1 MPKLKTS
8 EKLVQ
13 KKLSGIFT
21 STKRDKAEKDKD
33 KPKKNQIIEK
43 SKREGPTVVVNEEIP
58 ATSIFVE
65 QKNHA
70 LDRQSISELDE
81 SENEAFDRDD
91 LINEDDVP
99 REASIEFIDL
109 ESDPEELLRD
119 IEIRSKLT
127 FHNDD
132 YNPMESLLHAFD
144 LNYKFG
150 SCVGLTRLERWER
163 AQKLG
168 LNPPEEV
175 KNALASEVI
184 RQNLKLNECVFY
196 GRV

>member
-13 KKLSGIFT
+13 QKLSGIFT
-21 STKRDKAEKDKD
+21 STKRDKAEKDKQ
-33 KPKKNQIIEK
+33 KKNQTIEK
-43 SKREGPTVVVNEEIP
+43 N
-58 ATSIFVE
+58 
-65 QKNHA
+65 
-70 LDRQSISELDE
+70 RQRLSLELDE

-91 LINEDDVP
+91 LINEDDVT
-99 REASIEFIDL
+99 REASIDL
-109 ESDPEELLRD
+109 ESGSEELLSDVD
-119 IEIRSKLT
+119 ILEIRSKLT

-132 YNPMESLLHAFD
+132 YKPMENLLRGFD

-163 AQKLG
+163 AQRLG

-175 KNALASEVI
+175 KDALTSEVI

-196 GRV
+196 DRV

>member
-33 KPKKNQIIEK
+33 KPKKNQNIEK
-43 SKREGPTVVVNEEIP
+43 N
-58 ATSIFVE
+58 
-65 QKNHA
+65 
-70 LDRQSISELDE
+70 RQSISELDE

-99 REASIEFIDL
+99 REASIDFIDL
-109 ESDPEELLRD
+109 ESDPEESLRD

-127 FHNDD
+127 FHNDV

-163 AQKLG
+163 AQNLG

-175 KNALASEVI
+175 KNALTSEVI

>member
-33 KPKKNQIIEK
+33 KPKKNQNIEK

-65 QKNHA
+65 QKNHV
-70 LDRQSISELDE
+70 LGRQSISELDE

-99 REASIEFIDL
+99 REASIDFIDL

-119 IEIRSKLT
+119 IEIRSKLSKLY
-127 FHNDD
+127 HN
-132 YNPMESLLHAFD
+132 Y
-144 LNYKFG
+144 
-150 SCVGLTRLERWER
+150 
-163 AQKLG
+163 
-168 LNPPEEV
+168 
-175 KNALASEVI
+175 
-184 RQNLKLNECVFY
+184 
-196 GRV
+196 

>member
-33 KPKKNQIIEK
+33 KPKKNQNIEK
-43 SKREGPTVVVNEEIP
+43 N
-58 ATSIFVE
+58 
-65 QKNHA
+65 
-70 LDRQSISELDE
+70 RQSISELDE

-99 REASIEFIDL
+99 Q
-109 ESDPEELLRD
+109 
-119 IEIRSKLT
+119 IRSKLT
-127 FHNDD
+127 FHNDV

-144 LNYKFG
+144 LNYKF
-150 SCVGLTRLERWER
+150 VLVLD
-163 AQKLG
+163 
-168 LNPPEEV
+168 
-175 KNALASEVI
+175 
-184 RQNLKLNECVFY
+184 
-196 GRV
+196 